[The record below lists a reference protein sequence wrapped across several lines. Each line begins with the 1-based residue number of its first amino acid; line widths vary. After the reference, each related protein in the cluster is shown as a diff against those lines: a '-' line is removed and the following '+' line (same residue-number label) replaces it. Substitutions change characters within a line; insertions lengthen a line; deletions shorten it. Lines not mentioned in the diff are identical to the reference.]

1 MLRHCSIVTT
11 TGSNVS
17 KYLEGQGIL
26 SDKIFEMA
34 GSIDTSVFKPDPNVE
49 RNIDILFV
57 GTFRYLKG
65 PDRVLEIVSSL
76 KSMLPNIEAHFL
88 GDGYLFP
95 EIEKQ
100 VKEMRLSEHVTL
112 AGHVK
117 QPVSYFQR
125 AKVLIMPSLSEGLSM
140 AMLEAMACGC
150 VPIVSNVGNMTDAAR
165 HRKNAMVVED
175 YRDIVTFSRYALQLL
190 TDSGLREKMAVN
202 ARQMVTG
209 HYSIAAQGK
218 ICGKLLEFGNR
229 L

>member
-1 MLRHCSIVTT
+1 
-11 TGSNVS
+11 
-17 KYLEGQGIL
+17 
-26 SDKIFEMA
+26 
-34 GSIDTSVFKPDPNVE
+34 
-49 RNIDILFV
+49 
-57 GTFRYLKG
+57 
-65 PDRVLEIVSSL
+65 
-76 KSMLPNIEAHFL
+76 
-88 GDGYLFP
+88 
-95 EIEKQ
+95 
-100 VKEMRLSEHVTL
+100 
-112 AGHVK
+112 
-117 QPVSYFQR
+117 
-125 AKVLIMPSLSEGLSM
+125 M